1 MEKTLVS
8 CKKKIQWI
16 HGWFPAA
23 MLTTDFHQ
31 VSQVF
36 PDAGCEAPPDIA
48 PPIEWSHLQFL
59 QQWPSWELPCRRV
72 IWFGSP
78 SRDHYSRRIQQQALH
93 HPSFVSRPGRPTGS
107 LLTSQDTQQ
116 AKGQHL
122 LRKHYAH
129 LWVKVM
135 KLDETSVSNSGAT
148 WSLVATMKHWT

>member
-31 VSQVF
+31 VSQVLRS
-36 PDAGCEAPPDIA
+36 ATRHRSSNWMVTSSIPPA
-48 PPIEWSHLQFL
+48 VAQLGASMQ
-59 QQWPSWELPCRRV
+59 RV